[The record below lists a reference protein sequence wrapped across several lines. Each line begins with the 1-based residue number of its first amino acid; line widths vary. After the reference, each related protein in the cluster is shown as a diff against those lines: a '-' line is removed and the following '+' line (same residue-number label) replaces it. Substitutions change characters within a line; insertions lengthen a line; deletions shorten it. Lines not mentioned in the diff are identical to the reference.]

1 MNKLMAVALVWLV
14 TLGPALAQDWRDIDG
29 NGVAY
34 NCELVETLSSEYGEE
49 NIRRTDGGEVTS
61 LAELLAS
68 LFFDCLDDPP
78 SEDEMEVVWVLYD
91 KVSHEWGTPECSI
104 LIDDYFD
111 ENFTF
116 AIAGHRLDGLA
127 LDVYLP
133 GESEPVEM
141 DRVVDDVLQSGVP
154 LRTAWLLSEEF
165 PLGNYRF
172 DVHIDDET
180 FQFAWQRADDSMN
193 TLSLSCLGRDAERD
207 PAEDAV
213 SETEAAAGDNIEAVE
228 TGEAADAIY
237 VMGADE
243 VHRFEHEG
251 CVLTVDPEPK
261 EDFNLTII
269 GADQDGLSIDVYLP
283 GETEP
288 SAMDGVHTYEQDFE
302 FITLPARFEWI
313 EGDSFPLGEYRFD
326 VQIGESSHQIR
337 WQRDDHDQRAI
348 ALICFGAGGLIPELK
363 VLGDDESTFIPET
376 DCLIW
381 TEAWST
387 DLNVIIA
394 GESQDQMSVALYF
407 PDDDEPIEMDLVNSG
422 QFDSG
427 MPYRVEWL
435 TGETFPIGLYNIDV
449 TIESELYQYQWQ
461 REDQSVNTFGVECV
475 TTNDE

>member
-1 MNKLMAVALVWLV
+1 
-14 TLGPALAQDWRDIDG
+14 
-29 NGVAY
+29 
-34 NCELVETLSSEYGEE
+34 
-49 NIRRTDGGEVTS
+49 
-61 LAELLAS
+61 
-68 LFFDCLDDPP
+68 
-78 SEDEMEVVWVLYD
+78 
-91 KVSHEWGTPECSI
+91 
-104 LIDDYFD
+104 
-111 ENFTF
+111 
-116 AIAGHRLDGLA
+116 
-127 LDVYLP
+127 
-133 GESEPVEM
+133 
-141 DRVVDDVLQSGVP
+141 
-154 LRTAWLLSEEF
+154 
-165 PLGNYRF
+165 
-172 DVHIDDET
+172 
-180 FQFAWQRADDSMN
+180 MN
-193 TLSLSCLGRDAERD
+193 TLSLSCLGREEERD

-213 SETEAAAGDNIEAVE
+213 SETDAAAGDNIEAVE

-251 CVLTVDPEPK
+251 CVLTVDPEPE
-261 EDFNLTII
+261 EDFNLAII

-407 PDDDEPIEMDLVNSG
+407 PDDDEPIEMDSVNSG